1 MRYRIQSPKFHYL
14 ILANLASFGTNSWR
28 LHHRPPL
35 LINCRYVYPLWFILL
50 VEMHVIATIV
60 VLFKL
65 VDVIYNSD
73 DKQGLM
79 GLYICIIII

>member
-1 MRYRIQSPKFHYL
+1 M
-14 ILANLASFGTNSWR
+14 
-28 LHHRPPL
+28 
-35 LINCRYVYPLWFILL
+35 
-50 VEMHVIATIV
+50 EMHVIATIV

-65 VDVIYNSD
+65 VDVIYNGD